1 MGLSIASP
9 ANNLYIQLNN
19 PEIKETSMKSIF
31 RWLIIFP
38 ILLVAGFLLIAN
50 RHSIFISLDPFNA
63 DDPALSFQIPLY
75 IAILVSIFIG
85 ILLGSSLTWLGQHKY
100 RKASRVERTNA
111 SKWHNEADDLRKRAE
126 KVATKPSNNPQ
137 ITNSTP

>member
-1 MGLSIASP
+1 
-9 ANNLYIQLNN
+9 
-19 PEIKETSMKSIF
+19 MKTVF

-63 DDPALSFQIPLY
+63 EDPALSFQIPLY

-85 ILLGSSLTWLGQHKY
+85 LLLGGTLTWLGQHKY
-100 RKASRVERTNA
+100 RKASRVERSNA
-111 SKWHNEADDLRKRAE
+111 DKWHHEADNLRKRAE
-126 KVATKPSNNPQ
+126 KTTANATSEAKQ
-137 ITNSTP
+137 ITN